1 MATRR
6 LNTKYS
12 EFFLYTE
19 ALCEILPLILL
30 FTAAAFIFGIWSP
43 EIIPAHAPSMSTSEL
58 GGYMSYFA
66 FFVPF
71 FLIYRLFSFLW
82 EQRRTDFYLSGARGT
97 ASLCAVRLAA
107 ALTGEL
113 ICVII
118 PLFLRL
124 FVFFNEPFSVLRR
137 LNVICGNAAVAIAVT
152 AFFLVGVLT
161 ARRLIGGAVVTAELI
176 YSVYLTGS
184 FLYSAASC
192 RFYGISDAVQPF
204 YSIFETAFN
213 YMNPFYNASNSYDRQ
228 YEPASIMLISVMS
241 VLILTSCF
249 LWLHGRQT
257 LKAAGA
263 VIKTVYIA
271 GAVLPLWL
279 LSVQLG
285 EESILWLFSGLIIL
299 MLPKIVTLIGKSR

>member
-152 AFFLVGVLT
+152 AFSLGRRSDSAQAYRRRCRHCRAYLLGLSDRLVSVQ
-161 ARRLIGGAVVTAELI
+161 RRKL
-176 YSVYLTGS
+176 
-184 FLYSAASC
+184 
-192 RFYGISDAVQPF
+192 
-204 YSIFETAFN
+204 
-213 YMNPFYNASNSYDRQ
+213 
-228 YEPASIMLISVMS
+228 S
-241 VLILTSCF
+241 VLRNFRCGT
-249 LWLHGRQT
+249 
-257 LKAAGA
+257 
-263 VIKTVYIA
+263 
-271 GAVLPLWL
+271 AVLQYL
-279 LSVQLG
+279 
-285 EESILWLFSGLIIL
+285 
-299 MLPKIVTLIGKSR
+299 